1 MTTKASTPQNRASRF
16 EGLSR
21 WANAHLRGI
30 FIVPSLVYIA
40 VMIIFPILYTVF
52 LSFTNARGS
61 VARPFSFIG
70 FDNYTRWLSDVDRFW
85 PAVGRTIY
93 YTGFAL
99 TIELLFGLAI
109 ALLLWRSFQG
119 QGLVR
124 AAILLPLVATPV
136 AVGMMWLLIL
146 EPNIGMANYLLQ
158 NLGLPRQGFLSSQS
172 QALNTLIW
180 IDIWQWTPMMA
191 LILLAG
197 LSSLPDEPYEAASV
211 DGANVWQRFRHLTI
225 PMLWPAMAAAV
236 MLRAIDA
243 LKSFDIIYATK
254 GRGGG
259 SNNEAET
266 LNILAYGES
275 FEYSEYGRASALLM
289 LFLMLIV
296 AALAAIQILRKA
308 GRKS

>member
-1 MTTKASTPQNRASRF
+1 MTTVVASPEKTTSPY

-30 FIVPSLVYIA
+30 FIGPSVIYIA

-61 VARPFSFIG
+61 VSRPFSFVG
-70 FDNYTRWLSDVDRFW
+70 VENYARWLTDADRFW
-85 PAVGRTIY
+85 PAVGRTVY
-93 YTGFAL
+93 YTGLAL
-99 TIELLFGLAI
+99 AIELLLGLAI
-109 ALLLWRSFQG
+109 ALLLRKSFRG
-119 QGLVR
+119 QGFVR

-180 IDIWQWTPMMA
+180 IDVWQWTPMMA

-197 LSSLPDEPYEAASV
+197 LSSLPDEPYEAAAV
-211 DGANVWQRFRHLTI
+211 DGANAWQRFRHLTI
-225 PMLWPAMAAAV
+225 PMLWPTMAAAV

-275 FEYSEYGRASALLM
+275 FEYSEYGRASALLV

-296 AALAAIQILRKA
+296 AALAVIQILRKA
-308 GRKS
+308 GQK

>member
-1 MTTKASTPQNRASRF
+1 MSNTASATELTVSPSER
-16 EGLSR
+16 LSR
-21 WANAHLRGI
+21 WANSHLRGI
-30 FIVPSLVYIA
+30 FILPSIIYIA
-40 VMIIFPILYTVF
+40 LMIIVPILYTVF
-52 LSFTNARGS
+52 LSFTNARGA
-61 VARPFSFIG
+61 VTRPFGFIG
-70 FDNYTRWLSDVDRFW
+70 FENYTRWLTDVDRFW
-85 PAVGRTIY
+85 PAVGRTVY

-99 TIELLFGLAI
+99 AIELALGMAI
-109 ALLLWRSFQG
+109 ALLLRKSFRG
-119 QGLVR
+119 QGFVR

-146 EPNIGMANYLLQ
+146 EPNIGMANYVLQ
-158 NLGLPRQGFLSSQS
+158 DLGLPSQGFLSSES

-180 IDIWQWTPMMA
+180 IDVWQWTPMMA

-197 LSSLPDEPYEAASV
+197 LTSLPEEPYEAAAV
-211 DGANVWQRFRHLTI
+211 DGANAWQRFRHLTI
-225 PMLWPAMAAAV
+225 PMLWPTMAAAV

-259 SNNEAET
+259 SSNEAET

-289 LFLMLIV
+289 LFLILIV
-296 AALAAIQILRKA
+296 AALAVIQILRKV
-308 GRKS
+308 GLKS